1 MADGEDIQPLVC
13 DNGTGMVKAGFAG
26 DDAPRAVFP
35 SIVGRPRHTGVMV
48 GMGQKDAYVG
58 DEAQSKRGILTL
70 KYPIEHGIVN
80 NWDDMEKIWHHTF
93 YNELRVAPEEH
104 PVLLTEAP
112 LNPKANR
119 EKMTQIMFETFNTP
133 ATYVAIQAV
142 LSLYASGRTTGIVLD
157 SGDGVSHTVPIYEGY
172 ALPHA
177 ILRLDLAGRDLTD
190 YLMKILTERGYSFT
204 TTAEREIVR
213 DMKEKLS
220 YIALDYEQEL
230 ETSNTSSSVE
240 KSFELPD
247 GQVITIGAERF
258 RCPEVLFQ
266 PSMIG
271 MENPGIHETTYNSIM
286 KCDVDIR
293 KDLYGN
299 IVLSG
304 GTTMFGGI
312 GDRMSKEITALAP
325 SSMKIKVVAPPERKY
340 SVWIGGSILASLST
354 FQQLEEILVRIARGG
369 DGIGKR
375 GELML
380 NNEAKKNAWLSVL
393 VCHKNLTAIVDA
405 ISSTPIAGD
414 GTLVSSAKQRSNQG
428 GRRMSNGTEQV
439 NPSPDISAQQSES
452 KSRKRSAPLDSWLPD
467 GWRVEDK
474 VRTSGATA
482 GSVDKYY
489 YEPVT
494 GRRFRSRTEV
504 LYYLEHGTT
513 PKKGSKKADFNPDH
527 LEGQGRN
534 KSSRKAK
541 EQPPP
546 PPPPRPLNFDF
557 ENAPEKVSWSMANS
571 GDEAWSPFLGEDKVQ
586 DSVRLDWCA
595 AFTAVTTK
603 NPSKLSL

>member
-1 MADGEDIQPLVC
+1 
-13 DNGTGMVKAGFAG
+13 
-26 DDAPRAVFP
+26 
-35 SIVGRPRHTGVMV
+35 
-48 GMGQKDAYVG
+48 
-58 DEAQSKRGILTL
+58 
-70 KYPIEHGIVN
+70 
-80 NWDDMEKIWHHTF
+80 
-93 YNELRVAPEEH
+93 
-104 PVLLTEAP
+104 
-112 LNPKANR
+112 
-119 EKMTQIMFETFNTP
+119 
-133 ATYVAIQAV
+133 
-142 LSLYASGRTTGIVLD
+142 
-157 SGDGVSHTVPIYEGY
+157 
-172 ALPHA
+172 
-177 ILRLDLAGRDLTD
+177 
-190 YLMKILTERGYSFT
+190 
-204 TTAEREIVR
+204 
-213 DMKEKLS
+213 
-220 YIALDYEQEL
+220 
-230 ETSNTSSSVE
+230 
-240 KSFELPD
+240 
-247 GQVITIGAERF
+247 
-258 RCPEVLFQ
+258 
-266 PSMIG
+266 
-271 MENPGIHETTYNSIM
+271 
-286 KCDVDIR
+286 
-293 KDLYGN
+293 
-299 IVLSG
+299 
-304 GTTMFGGI
+304 
-312 GDRMSKEITALAP
+312 
-325 SSMKIKVVAPPERKY
+325 
-340 SVWIGGSILASLST
+340 
-354 FQQLEEILVRIARGG
+354 
-369 DGIGKR
+369 
-375 GELML
+375 
-380 NNEAKKNAWLSVL
+380 
-393 VCHKNLTAIVDA
+393 
-405 ISSTPIAGD
+405 
-414 GTLVSSAKQRSNQG
+414 
-428 GRRMSNGTEQV
+428 MSNGTEQV